1 MDSAARQMMRAN
13 EENWDCRT
21 PVHVA
26 SRFYAQEPAYWFSPY
41 EWEDL
46 GDLEGR
52 ELLHLQCHIGADT
65 VEFARRG
72 ARVTGVD
79 ISAESLGQ
87 ARKIAAEH
95 DVDVEFVHANVY
107 DISFPPERFEIV
119 YTAKGSLCYLPDLP
133 RWAALVASV
142 LKPGGVLYIAEFHP
156 LLNAFGPAPKPDQ
169 SEDLLVRHDYLE
181 GRGPQRKD
189 SSHTYTD
196 GPALS
201 GATVS
206 YEWAHGLGEVVTAV
220 AGAGLRVTTLRESSE
235 LPWPRWSR
243 MVQNDRGWW
252 ELPPDEP
259 RVPLFYALRAE
270 KV

>member
-1 MDSAARQMMRAN
+1 MDVRQMMRAN
-13 EENWDCRT
+13 EENWDTRT

-26 SRFYAQEPAYWFSPY
+26 SAFYAQDPSYWFSPY
-41 EWEDL
+41 EWDDL
-46 GDLEGR
+46 GDVSGR
-52 ELLHLQCHIGADT
+52 SLLHLQCHIGADT

-72 ARVTGVD
+72 AHVTGVD
-79 ISAESLGQ
+79 ISSSSLEQ
-87 ARKIAAEH
+87 ARRIAEGH
-95 DVDVEFVHANVY
+95 GVDISYVHANVY
-107 DISFPPERFEIV
+107 DVSLPSSSFDIV

-133 RWAALVASV
+133 RWASLIHSW
-142 LKPGGVLYIAEFHP
+142 LRPGGVLYVAEFHP

-169 SEDLLVRHDYLE
+169 SEELLVRHDYLE

-189 SSHTYTD
+189 SRHTYTD
-196 GPALS
+196 GPELS

-206 YEWAHGLGEVVTAV
+206 YEWAHGLGEVITAV
-220 AGAGLRVTTLRESSE
+220 ASAGLRVTTVRESSE

-243 MVQNDRGWW
+243 MVRNDRGWW

-270 KV
+270 KP